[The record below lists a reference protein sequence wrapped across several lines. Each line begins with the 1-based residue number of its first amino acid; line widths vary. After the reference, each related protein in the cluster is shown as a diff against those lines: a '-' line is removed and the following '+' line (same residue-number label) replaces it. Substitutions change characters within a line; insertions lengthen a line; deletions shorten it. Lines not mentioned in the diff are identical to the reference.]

1 MLISPNTK
9 GGKKISKNIL
19 IIGTPRCGKSTIS
32 NQLFQRNKNYELVRG
47 DIFSLALGILYRRK
61 KFSKMKP
68 KNGILEL
75 DFKEINLSD
84 EVITEV
90 FYEMIA
96 QMKIDLRKANRK
108 MIFETHE
115 ISIENAKKQFE
126 PLGFDIYCMG
136 MPNENVEHLMK
147 QIRKNDDNSD
157 WTRGIGSVR
166 LEFICNYIINQS
178 KKNAEEC
185 KKYNIKFFDTSGKR
199 EEKMDKIIKIIEEKS
214 INS

>member
-1 MLISPNTK
+1 M
-9 GGKKISKNIL
+9 
-19 IIGTPRCGKSTIS
+19 
-32 NQLFQRNKNYELVRG
+32 RG

-61 KFSKMKP
+61 KFSQMKP

-75 DFKEINLSD
+75 DPKEINLPN
-84 EVITEV
+84 EVITKV
-90 FYEMIA
+90 FYEMVD
-96 QMKIDLRKANRK
+96 QMKIDLRKAKRK

-147 QIRKNDDNSD
+147 QIRKNDDNND

-166 LEFICNYIINQS
+166 LELICNHIINQS

-199 EEKMDKIIKIIEEKS
+199 EEKIDKIIKIIEEKS
-214 INS
+214 IKA